1 MAGNNFN
8 GRSMGHDVSDQPRLS
23 NGQFTFK
30 GSATAATMPSH
41 RQQTAFEAPMPVSQ
55 NAPLEER
62 MYPASI
68 ADVVKRHAQG
78 DHSTLQQYSPDPD
91 TAVPYYRMGVRE
103 LGLPGGTGE
112 EIYGRKVPLFN
123 LHLDHMHFVGSEG
136 SNFGLTGSGEFSESV
151 EDLKKYQVEAPKYR
165 KEYIDKARLDVAQ
178 EREKN
183 KWDTALN
190 QNFELPPYNAVVH
203 NCQHYFA
210 EVLQQAQKYETREK
224 PLVLP

>member
-123 LHLDHMHFVGSEG
+123 LHLDHMHFVGNEG
-136 SNFGLTGSGEFSESV
+136 SNFGLTDSGEFSESV
-151 EDLKKYQVEAPKYR
+151 EGLKKYQVEAPKYR